1 MPSKRSRYLRDLKD
15 LPNELHMVKTTLFR
29 RLKEGRFRRPTNAF
43 KPTIIEENKKARV
56 LYAPSMLDPRS
67 LPHEPKFLDMYN
79 TIYIDEKWFYR
90 TKGTQKFYL
99 ANDEE
104 DPLRTTQSKH
114 FIEKVMFLAAVARPR
129 FDVEKNITFDGKI
142 GIFPFVTEKPAERSS
157 VNRPKG
163 TMETKVLP
171 TVTKEVSRDYLVNK
185 VLPAIKEKWPE
196 EDRGRPI
203 IIQQDNAKTHISVH
217 DPEFVAA
224 ATSDGYD
231 IRLTCQPPN
240 SPDTN
245 ILDLGLFA
253 ALQSLFQKSSPRSL
267 KDIVTKVIQAWDEY
281 PVVRSNRVFLTHQ
294 TCMREIMRLKGEHKK
309 IPHIGKQAMERL
321 GCAAL

>member
-1 MPSKRSRYLRDLKD
+1 M
-15 LPNELHMVKTTLFR
+15 
-29 RLKEGRFRRPTNAF
+29 
-43 KPTIIEENKKARV
+43 
-56 LYAPSMLDPRS
+56 
-67 LPHEPKFLDMYN
+67 
-79 TIYIDEKWFYR
+79 
-90 TKGTQKFYL
+90 
-99 ANDEE
+99 
-104 DPLRTTQSKH
+104 RTTQSKH

-129 FDVEKNITFDGKI
+129 FDAEKNITFDGKI

-171 TVTKEVSRDYLVNK
+171 MVTKEVSRDYLVNK

-224 ATSDGYD
+224 ATSEGFD

-267 KDIVTKVIQAWDEY
+267 KDIVTKVVQAWDEY

-294 TCMREIMRLKGEHKK
+294 TCMREIMRLKGEHKYK

-321 GCAAL
+321 GALPAGLHCEPTIVSEATEFLNGTTQE